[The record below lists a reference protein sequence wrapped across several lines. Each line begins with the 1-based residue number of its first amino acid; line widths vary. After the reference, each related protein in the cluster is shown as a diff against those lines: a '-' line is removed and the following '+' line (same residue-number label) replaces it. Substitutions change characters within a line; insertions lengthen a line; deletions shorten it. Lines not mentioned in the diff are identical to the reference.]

1 MQHIVTQVL
10 LPITLAIVML
20 GMGLGLKRA
29 DFSRVITQP
38 KSSIIGLCLQIF
50 MLPAL
55 ALVLIQLFPLSSTAA
70 AGLFLVSLCPGG
82 ATSNLFS
89 LIAKGD
95 VALSITLTAVIS
107 LLSPFLLPLVF
118 ITYLDIHGS
127 QLEQFQLPIDL
138 AIKQLIA
145 VTVLPISLGMIIT
158 KWLPKQSQRI
168 QPMVKKLSTI
178 AMLLII
184 LALLIT
190 NQKIFDRFISIEGV
204 AVLLLSSCSLFL
216 AYFIA
221 GKIKVSQQAQRT
233 IAIEVGVQNAGTAMM
248 VALSIMHQPQLAVV
262 PLMYGLLMNIPAC
275 LFVAWVSRKSKL

>member
-1 MQHIVTQVL
+1 MQHIVSQVL

-50 MLPAL
+50 MLPTL
-55 ALVLIQLFPLSSTAA
+55 ALVLIQLLPLSSTAA

-158 KWLPKQSQRI
+158 KWLPKQSQLI

-190 NQKIFDRFISIEGV
+190 NQKIFNRFISIEGI

>member
-158 KWLPKQSQRI
+158 KWLPKQSQLI
-168 QPMVKKLSTI
+168 QPMVKNLSTI

-190 NQKIFDRFISIEGV
+190 NQKIFNRFISIEGI

-275 LFVAWVSRKSKL
+275 LFVAWVSRKSK

>member
-1 MQHIVTQVL
+1 MVTQVL

-50 MLPAL
+50 MLPTL
-55 ALVLIQLFPLSSTAA
+55 ALVLIQLLPLSSTAA

-158 KWLPKQSQRI
+158 KWLPKQSQLI

-190 NQKIFDRFISIEGV
+190 NQKIFDRFISIEGI

>member
-50 MLPAL
+50 MLPTL
-55 ALVLIQLFPLSSTAA
+55 ALVIIQLLPLSSTAA

-107 LLSPFLLPLVF
+107 LLSPFLLPLIF

-158 KWLPKQSQRI
+158 KWLPKQSQLI

-233 IAIEVGVQNAGTAMM
+233 IAIEVGVQNAGTAIM

-275 LFVAWVSRKSKL
+275 LFVAWVSRKSK

>member
-50 MLPAL
+50 MLPTL
-55 ALVLIQLFPLSSTAA
+55 ALVLIQLLPLSSTAA

-158 KWLPKQSQRI
+158 KWLPKQSQLI

-190 NQKIFDRFISIEGV
+190 NQKIFDRFISIEGI

-221 GKIKVSQQAQRT
+221 RKIKVSQQAQRT

>member
-50 MLPAL
+50 MLPTL
-55 ALVLIQLFPLSSTAA
+55 ALVIIQLLPLSSTAA

-158 KWLPKQSQRI
+158 KWLPKQSQLI
-168 QPMVKKLSTI
+168 QSMVKKLSTLV
-178 AMLLII
+178 MLLII

-190 NQKIFDRFISIEGV
+190 NQKIFDRFISIEGI

>member
-55 ALVLIQLFPLSSTAA
+55 ALVLIQLLPLSSTAA

-158 KWLPKQSQRI
+158 KWLPKQSQLI

-190 NQKIFDRFISIEGV
+190 NQKIFDRFISIEGI

-216 AYFIA
+216 AYFIV

-275 LFVAWVSRKSKL
+275 LFVAWVSRKSK

>member
-50 MLPAL
+50 MLPTL
-55 ALVLIQLFPLSSTAA
+55 ALVIIQLLPLSSTAA

-107 LLSPFLLPLVF
+107 LLSPFLLPLIF

-158 KWLPKQSQRI
+158 KWLPKQSQLI

-190 NQKIFDRFISIEGV
+190 NQKIFDRFISIEGI

>member
-55 ALVLIQLFPLSSTAA
+55 ALVLIQLLPLSSTAA

-158 KWLPKQSQRI
+158 KWLPKQSQLI
-168 QPMVKKLSTI
+168 QSMVKKLSTI

-190 NQKIFDRFISIEGV
+190 NQKIFDRFISIEGI

>member
-50 MLPAL
+50 MLPTL
-55 ALVLIQLFPLSSTAA
+55 ALVLIQLLPLSSTAA

-158 KWLPKQSQRI
+158 KWLPKQSQLI

-190 NQKIFDRFISIEGV
+190 NQKIFNRFISIEGI

>member
-50 MLPAL
+50 MLPTL
-55 ALVLIQLFPLSSTAA
+55 ALVLIQLLPLSSTAA

-118 ITYLDIHGS
+118 ITYLDMHGS

-158 KWLPKQSQRI
+158 KWLPKQSQLI

-190 NQKIFDRFISIEGV
+190 NQKIFDRFISIEGI

-216 AYFIA
+216 AYFIT

-233 IAIEVGVQNAGTAMM
+233 ITIEVGVQNAGTAMM

>member
-50 MLPAL
+50 MLPTL
-55 ALVLIQLFPLSSTAA
+55 ALVLIQLLPLSSTAA

-158 KWLPKQSQRI
+158 KWLPKQSQLI

-190 NQKIFDRFISIEGV
+190 NQKIFNRFISIEGI

-275 LFVAWVSRKSKL
+275 LFVAWVSRKSK

>member
-50 MLPAL
+50 MLPTL
-55 ALVLIQLFPLSSTAA
+55 ALVLIQLLPLSSTAA

-145 VTVLPISLGMIIT
+145 ITVLPISLGMIIT
-158 KWLPKQSQRI
+158 KWLPKQSQLI

-178 AMLLII
+178 VMLLII

-190 NQKIFDRFISIEGV
+190 NQKIFDRFISIEGI

>member
-50 MLPAL
+50 MLPTL
-55 ALVLIQLFPLSSTAA
+55 ALVLIQLLPLSSTAA

-107 LLSPFLLPLVF
+107 LLSPFLLPLIF

-145 VTVLPISLGMIIT
+145 ITVLPISLGMIIT
-158 KWLPKQSQRI
+158 KWLPKQSQLI

-178 AMLLII
+178 VMLLII

-190 NQKIFDRFISIEGV
+190 NQKIFDRFISIDGV

>member
-50 MLPAL
+50 MLPTL
-55 ALVLIQLFPLSSTAA
+55 ALVLIQLLPLSSTAA

-107 LLSPFLLPLVF
+107 LLSPFLLPLIF

-145 VTVLPISLGMIIT
+145 ITVLPISLGMIIT
-158 KWLPKQSQRI
+158 KWLPKQSQLI

-248 VALSIMHQPQLAVV
+248 VALSIMHQPPLAVV

>member
-50 MLPAL
+50 MLPTL
-55 ALVLIQLFPLSSTAA
+55 ALVLIQLLPLSSTAA

-127 QLEQFQLPIDL
+127 QLEQFQLPIAL

-158 KWLPKQSQRI
+158 KWLPKQSQLI

-190 NQKIFDRFISIEGV
+190 NQKIFNRFISIEGI

-248 VALSIMHQPQLAVV
+248 VAHQPQLAVV

-275 LFVAWVSRKSKL
+275 LFVAWVSRKSK

>member
-20 GMGLGLKRA
+20 GMGLGLKHA

-50 MLPAL
+50 MLPTL

-158 KWLPKQSQRI
+158 KWLPKQSQLI

-190 NQKIFDRFISIEGV
+190 NQKIFDRFISIEGI

-216 AYFIA
+216 AYFIT

>member
-50 MLPAL
+50 MLPTL
-55 ALVLIQLFPLSSTAA
+55 ALVLIQLLPLSSTAA

-158 KWLPKQSQRI
+158 KWLPKQSQPI

-190 NQKIFDRFISIEGV
+190 NQKIFDRFISMEGI

-216 AYFIA
+216 AYFVA

>member
-55 ALVLIQLFPLSSTAA
+55 ALVLIQLLPLSSTAA

-158 KWLPKQSQRI
+158 KWLPKQSQLM

-190 NQKIFDRFISIEGV
+190 NQKIFDRFISVEGI

-275 LFVAWVSRKSKL
+275 LFVAWVSRKSK

>member
-50 MLPAL
+50 MLPTL
-55 ALVLIQLFPLSSTAA
+55 ALVLIQLLPLSSTAA

-158 KWLPKQSQRI
+158 KWLPKQSQLI

-178 AMLLII
+178 AILLII

-190 NQKIFDRFISIEGV
+190 NQKIFDRFISIEGI

>member
-1 MQHIVTQVL
+1 MTQVL

-50 MLPAL
+50 MLPTL
-55 ALVLIQLFPLSSTAA
+55 ALVIIQLLPLSSTAA

-158 KWLPKQSQRI
+158 KWLPKQSQLI

-190 NQKIFDRFISIEGV
+190 NQKIFDRFISIEGI

>member
-1 MQHIVTQVL
+1 MTQAL

-55 ALVLIQLFPLSSTAA
+55 ALVLIQLLPLSSTAA

-158 KWLPKQSQRI
+158 KWLPKQSQLI

-190 NQKIFDRFISIEGV
+190 NQKIFDRFISIEGI

>member
-50 MLPAL
+50 MLPTL
-55 ALVLIQLFPLSSTAA
+55 ALVLIQLLPLSSTAA

-127 QLEQFQLPIDL
+127 QLEQFQLPIAL

-158 KWLPKQSQRI
+158 KWLPKQSQLI

-190 NQKIFDRFISIEGV
+190 NQKIFNRFISIEGI

-275 LFVAWVSRKSKL
+275 LFVAWVSRKSK

>member
-50 MLPAL
+50 MLPTL
-55 ALVLIQLFPLSSTAA
+55 ALVLIQLLPLSSTAA
-70 AGLFLVSLCPGG
+70 AGLFLVSLCPSG

-127 QLEQFQLPIDL
+127 QLEQFQLPIAL

-158 KWLPKQSQRI
+158 KWLPKQSQLI

-190 NQKIFDRFISIEGV
+190 NQKIFNRFISIEGI

-275 LFVAWVSRKSKL
+275 LFVAWVSRKSK

>member
-158 KWLPKQSQRI
+158 KWLPKQSQLI

-190 NQKIFDRFISIEGV
+190 NQKIFDRFISIEGI
-204 AVLLLSSCSLFL
+204 AVLLLSNCSLFL

>member
-55 ALVLIQLFPLSSTAA
+55 ALVLIQLLPLSSTAA

-107 LLSPFLLPLVF
+107 LLSPFLLPLIF

-158 KWLPKQSQRI
+158 KWLPKQSQLI

-178 AMLLII
+178 AILLII

-190 NQKIFDRFISIEGV
+190 NQKIFNRFISIEGS

-275 LFVAWVSRKSKL
+275 LFVAWVSRKSK

>member
-50 MLPAL
+50 MLPTL
-55 ALVLIQLFPLSSTAA
+55 ALVLIQLLPLSSTAA

-158 KWLPKQSQRI
+158 KWLPKQSQLI
-168 QPMVKKLSTI
+168 QPMVKKISTI

-190 NQKIFDRFISIEGV
+190 NQKIFDHFISIEGI

-248 VALSIMHQPQLAVV
+248 VTLSIMHQPQLAVV

-275 LFVAWVSRKSKL
+275 LFVAWVSRKSK

>member
-50 MLPAL
+50 MLPTL
-55 ALVLIQLFPLSSTAA
+55 ALVLIQLLPLSSTAA

-138 AIKQLIA
+138 AINQLIA

-158 KWLPKQSQRI
+158 KWLPKQSQLI

-190 NQKIFDRFISIEGV
+190 NQKIFDRFISIEGI

>member
-20 GMGLGLKRA
+20 GMGLGLKRT

-50 MLPAL
+50 MLPTL
-55 ALVLIQLFPLSSTAA
+55 ALVLIQLLPLSSTAA

-158 KWLPKQSQRI
+158 KWLPKQSQLI
-168 QPMVKKLSTI
+168 QSMVKKLSTLV
-178 AMLLII
+178 MLLII

-190 NQKIFDRFISIEGV
+190 NQKIFDRFISIEGI

-275 LFVAWVSRKSKL
+275 LFVAWVSRKSK

>member
-55 ALVLIQLFPLSSTAA
+55 ALVLIQLLPLSSTAA

-107 LLSPFLLPLVF
+107 LLSPFLLPLIF

-145 VTVLPISLGMIIT
+145 VTVLPISLGVIIT
-158 KWLPKQSQRI
+158 KWLPKQSQLI

-178 AMLLII
+178 TMLLII

-190 NQKIFDRFISIEGV
+190 NQKIFDRFISIEGI

-248 VALSIMHQPQLAVV
+248 VTLSIMHQPQLAVV

>member
-20 GMGLGLKRA
+20 GMGLGLKSA

-50 MLPAL
+50 MLPTL
-55 ALVLIQLFPLSSTAA
+55 ALVLIQLLPLSSTAA

-107 LLSPFLLPLVF
+107 LLSPFLLPLIF

-158 KWLPKQSQRI
+158 KWLPKQSQLI

-190 NQKIFDRFISIEGV
+190 NQKIFNRFISIEGS

-248 VALSIMHQPQLAVV
+248 VALSIMHQPQLATV

>member
-50 MLPAL
+50 MLPTL
-55 ALVLIQLFPLSSTAA
+55 ALVLIQLLPLSSTAA

-158 KWLPKQSQRI
+158 KWLPKQSQLI

-190 NQKIFDRFISIEGV
+190 NQKIFNRFISIEGI

-248 VALSIMHQPQLAVV
+248 VALSIMHQSQLAVV

-275 LFVAWVSRKSKL
+275 LFVAWVSRKSK

>member
-107 LLSPFLLPLVF
+107 LLSPFLLPLIF

-145 VTVLPISLGMIIT
+145 ITVLPISLGMIIT
-158 KWLPKQSQRI
+158 KWLPKQSQLI

-248 VALSIMHQPQLAVV
+248 VALSIMHQPPLAVV

-275 LFVAWVSRKSKL
+275 LFVAWVSRKSK

>member
-138 AIKQLIA
+138 TIKQLIA

-158 KWLPKQSQRI
+158 KWLPKQSQLI

-190 NQKIFDRFISIEGV
+190 NQKIFDRFISIEGI

>member
-1 MQHIVTQVL
+1 MVTQVL

-158 KWLPKQSQRI
+158 KWLPKQSQLI

-190 NQKIFDRFISIEGV
+190 NQKIFDRFISIEGI
-204 AVLLLSSCSLFL
+204 AVLSLSSCSLFL

>member
-158 KWLPKQSQRI
+158 KWLPKQSQLI

-190 NQKIFDRFISIEGV
+190 NQKIFDRFISVEGI

>member
-38 KSSIIGLCLQIF
+38 KSSIIGLCSQIF
-50 MLPAL
+50 MLPTL
-55 ALVLIQLFPLSSTAA
+55 ALVLIQLLPLSSTAA

-107 LLSPFLLPLVF
+107 LLSPFLLPLIF

-158 KWLPKQSQRI
+158 KWLPKQSQLI

-190 NQKIFDRFISIEGV
+190 NQKIFNRFISIEGI

>member
-50 MLPAL
+50 MLPTL
-55 ALVLIQLFPLSSTAA
+55 ALVLIQLLPLSSTAA

-158 KWLPKQSQRI
+158 KWLPKQSQLI

-190 NQKIFDRFISIEGV
+190 NQKIFDRFISIEGI

-216 AYFIA
+216 ANFIA

-275 LFVAWVSRKSKL
+275 LFVAWVSRKSK

>member
-55 ALVLIQLFPLSSTAA
+55 ALVLIQLLPLSSTAA

-158 KWLPKQSQRI
+158 KWLPKQSQLI

-190 NQKIFDRFISIEGV
+190 NQKIFDRFISIEGI